1 LVGQAN
7 ATYNIVSDRDFQLN
21 AQMHPTNG
29 NYMGS
34 IGATVDTHRVQFDRS
49 GQMMLDGTVRGNGTY
64 DLGNGSS
71 VVKNNNEVRIVTSE
85 YQVRLQSNGGVVN
98 ITNITSP
105 NTNSDGVL
113 PAGLLGG
120 AMDGTQGDHATQA
133 QVEQYR
139 VSGLFDTS
147 FANNNQ
153 FND

>member
-7 ATYNIVSDRDFQLN
+7 ATYNVVSDRGFQLN

-29 NYMGS
+29 NYMGA
-34 IGATVDTHRVQFDRS
+34 IGANVGTHQIKFDRS
-49 GQMMLDGTVRGNGTY
+49 GQMTLDGVVKANGTY

-71 VVKNNNEVRIVTSE
+71 VVKNGSEVRIVTSE
-85 YQVRLQSNGGVVN
+85 YQVRLQSNTAVVN

-105 NTNSDGVL
+105 NTNADGVL
-113 PAGLLGG
+113 PNGLLGG

-139 VSGLFDTS
+139 VAGLFDTA